1 MPLIKD
7 NNAQR
12 MQHEAVVLDLGD
24 LQAVGERMKAEAKAE
39 AARIIAE
46 AQAEAQRLSD
56 GAAERGHA
64 EGFEQGKAA
73 GFTQGRAEG
82 HAQALA
88 EAQEQ
93 LATLQQ
99 AWVNAA
105 QQWDADRRQMLLD
118 ARQSL
123 LALALDVAGKV
134 VHRVPRVDP
143 SVVVD
148 QVAAAVEHMARPA
161 DATIRVHPDD
171 RALVAEALPQLVEQ
185 CNKLEHA
192 HLADDETLTPGGCVV
207 TYGNGAIDA
216 TLETQLKR
224 IVETLLPVD
233 ATPSPEPRDPEPDN
247 PKPDNPEPG
256 A

>member
-7 NNAQR
+7 DNAKR

-24 LQAVGERMKAEAKAE
+24 LQAAGERMKAEARAE
-39 AARIIAE
+39 AERILAE
-46 AQAEAQRLSD
+46 GKAEAQRLSD

-73 GFTQGRAEG
+73 GLEQGRAEG

-88 EAQEQ
+88 EAQGQ
-93 LATLQQ
+93 LTTLQQ

-123 LALALDVAGKV
+123 LTLAMEVARKI

-143 SVVVD
+143 TVVVD
-148 QVAAAVEHMARPA
+148 QVAAAVDHMARPS
-161 DATIRVHPDD
+161 DATARIHPDD
-171 RALVAEALPQLVEQ
+171 RALVNEALPQLVEQ
-185 CNKLEHA
+185 CGRLDHI
-192 HLADDETLTPGGCVV
+192 HLVDDGSLTRGGCVV

-216 TLETQLKR
+216 TLETQLTR
-224 IVETLLPVD
+224 IVETLLPTESD
-233 ATPSPEPRDPEPDN
+233 PAEHDTQDPEPED
-247 PKPDNPEPG
+247 